1 MRSSRTH
8 LFDQP
13 ESLCLGL
20 TYLAAWPG
28 VRRRQRATTTRP
40 DPSRSAAIPTS
51 HSSDSSAPVK
61 AICALVAGEATG
73 GKVPGLGVET
83 GVVAGVVATNEP
95 GAVTA
100 TLPGT
105 YVIV

>member
-1 MRSSRTH
+1 M
-8 LFDQP
+8 
-13 ESLCLGL
+13 
-20 TYLAAWPG
+20 
-28 VRRRQRATTTRP
+28 RRRQRARTTRP
-40 DPSRSAAIPTS
+40 DPNSSAAIPIS

-61 AICALVAGEATG
+61 AIAGEVLAGVALTG
-73 GKVPGLGVET
+73 GEVPLLAFKP
-83 GVVAGVVATNEP
+83 GVVAEGAVTTNEA